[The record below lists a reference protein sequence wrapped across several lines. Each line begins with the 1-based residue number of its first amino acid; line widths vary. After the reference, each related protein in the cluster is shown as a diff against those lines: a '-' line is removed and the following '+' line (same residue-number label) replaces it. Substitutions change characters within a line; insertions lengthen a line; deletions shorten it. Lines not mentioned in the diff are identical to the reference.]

1 MRGYFMRTYD
11 CEIFAKLGLQTQW
24 VQENQS
30 MSVLQGTVRGLHFQR
45 PPYAETKLVR
55 ALAGAL
61 FDVAVDLRQDS
72 PTFGQ
77 HFAVELTA
85 ANHCC
90 LYIPRGFAHGFCTLA
105 SNTIVA
111 YKVDHA
117 YSPHAEGG
125 LFWNDPNLHIGWPI
139 DNEPSSIS
147 DKDRNWPTLDQ
158 LTPLSRGRN
167 ED

>member
-1 MRGYFMRTYD
+1 
-11 CEIFAKLGLQTQW
+11 
-24 VQENQS
+24 

-45 PPYAETKLVR
+45 PPYAETETG
-55 ALAGAL
+55 AGTRRR

-72 PTFGQ
+72 PTFGE

-147 DKDRNWPTLDQ
+147 DKHPNRPMLDQ